1 MKRVLGIKMIYN
13 FNSLIFS

>member
-1 MKRVLGIKMIYN
+1 MKRVFGIKMIYN